1 MRNSSNKEC
10 DQGAEQQRYRAR
22 RMPHGLYAALLRRRM
37 WLDVPGEGCDD
48 GNNTAG
54 DGCQAD
60 CMLPFCGDGIPDPG
74 ETCDDGN
81 GESCDGCT
89 TYCVFPTCGDGF
101 HCPGLGEDCDDGNS
115 IGGDGCENDCT
126 ATPVGTFEITR
137 VSLTPDVNVL
147 GGVRPRFTDDMAID
161 VVVETTEGM
170 TSVQAEVVGCD
181 PAEVSDCTP
190 VSDTPPSAT
199 SWSLRLPGFVG
210 SASGTLFTVQVTAEG
225 PGSEV
230 DQQTVDLEV
239 YPVDPGL
246 DVTCTKRYDSGS
258 LYVSFTLVDN
268 GNLPIGYTLSDMFD
282 ARFYLWQEGQAT
294 GFALD
299 ETDSFRGDFLL
310 DAAERS
316 STRTMTAST
325 RWSSRASS
333 TSWSRSRRT
342 S

>member
-1 MRNSSNKEC
+1 MNE
-10 DQGAEQQRYRAR
+10 RYRQEEACVSEKTSAR
-22 RMPHGLYAALLRRRM
+22 SGNYDRAGLAGSAMSDRGPIVLGRISKRLR
-37 WLDVPGEGCDD
+37 E
-48 GNNTAG
+48 
-54 DGCQAD
+54 
-60 CMLPFCGDGIPDPG
+60 
-74 ETCDDGN
+74 
-81 GESCDGCT
+81 
-89 TYCVFPTCGDGF
+89 
-101 HCPGLGEDCDDGNS
+101 CDDGNS

-126 ATPVGTFEITR
+126 VTPVGTFEITR

-181 PAEVSDCTP
+181 LAQVSDCTP

-268 GNLPIGYTLSDMFD
+268 GNLPTGYTLADMYD
-282 ARFYLWQEGQAT
+282 ARFWLWQEGQAT

-299 ETDSFRGDFLL
+299 ETDSVRTGFTLIQPTEFNPNDDGIYEMVFSGLLGFVEPIQAHLLIDTIGGGDDDVCTLVP
-310 DAAERS
+310 
-316 STRTMTAST
+316 
-325 RWSSRASS
+325 
-333 TSWSRSRRT
+333 
-342 S
+342 